1 MCVCVCV
8 CVCKE
13 ATNIYLDMARLRR
26 FRAEMVE
33 RRVVLVLGGVLELSS
48 SGMRSAAHAL
58 FSDNKHRFEQQ
69 QLTLPDKKSKKSR
82 V

>member
-1 MCVCVCV
+1 M

-13 ATNIYLDMARLRR
+13 ATNTNIYLDMARLRR